1 MAARGVLAVALS
13 LLALVPPVDA
23 ADSSASYAVVCDAG
37 STGTRA
43 YVYSLAGGV
52 GARVQAQRAAKVKPG
67 LSTFGARP
75 HESVE
80 YLMEL
85 VADATPLVPAHLR
98 SQTPLFV
105 RATAGMRLIPEYQQ
119 QAVYDALFAG
129 LRDRQAQG
137 ESGVGAVPFLIRREH
152 FATLT
157 GDEEGFFGLLAVN
170 YLKGVIGADLMPDL
184 GRPDLAT
191 ALIHRKYMDGKPW
204 IIGALDLGG
213 SSTQISF
220 STQRGTPT
228 DGSGR
233 SRPLEPRDAYVHSY
247 LGIGAELSRVMVQE
261 HYASR
266 AAAKRTDR
274 IDFPCFFRGFESEVV
289 HRSTG
294 VIDGRI
300 SGSGPRITLVGS
312 GNATECSTAIAAVV
326 LGRPRATSGGGGLA
340 HVGNPPI
347 CPSRPCGIGDVSQPP
362 VGGLDFLAM
371 SMHYYAVD
379 CMRTLLPPSSAASAG
394 LRDRWPQPC
403 IDDISR
409 AAVDWCQLTWS
420 QLSAG
425 QLGTHE
431 LTSPDKLPHRCYD
444 ANYVA
449 TLLGPS
455 GFGIP
460 THEQRVTFSL
470 EVDGA
475 EVEWTLGA
483 FLHSRLHS
491 SATAAVDRLHAV
503 SEPTSAVTM
512 AADDM
517 AESSNGD
524 LIPGGWLSALLL
536 VASGASLWQY
546 SKRRRPVGTGAA
558 KKMRAMPVP

>member
-1 MAARGVLAVALS
+1 MVARAVLVAALS
-13 LLALVPPVDA
+13 LVVLPGA
-23 ADSSASYAVVCDAG
+23 AEDSSASYAVVCDAG

-67 LSTFGARP
+67 LSTFGGRP
-75 HESVE
+75 HEAVD

-98 SQTPLFV
+98 AQTPLFV
-105 RATAGMRLIPEYQQ
+105 RATAGMRLIPEHEQ

-129 LRDRQAQG
+129 LRNRQAQG
-137 ESGVGAVPFLIRREH
+137 EPGVGAVPFLIRREQ

-184 GRPDLAT
+184 RRPDLAT
-191 ALIHRKYMDGKPW
+191 ALTHRKYMDGKPW
-204 IIGALDLGG
+204 VIGALDLGG

-220 STQRGTPT
+220 SALRGTPT
-228 DGSGR
+228 DGSGH
-233 SRPLEPRDAYVHSY
+233 SRPFEPRDAYVHSY
-247 LGIGAELSRVMVQE
+247 LGIGAELSRAMVQE

-266 AAAKRTDR
+266 AVAKQADR
-274 IDFPCFFRGFESEVV
+274 IDFPCFFPGFELEVV

-294 VIDGRI
+294 LLDGRI

-312 GNATECSTAIAAVV
+312 GNATECSAAIAAVV
-326 LGRPRATSGGGGLA
+326 LGRPLATYARGGL
-340 HVGNPPI
+340 VPVSNPPVAA
-347 CPSRPCGIGDVSQPP
+347 CLSPPCGIGNVSQPP

-371 SMHYYAVD
+371 SMHFYAVD
-379 CMRTLLPPSSAASAG
+379 CMRTLLPPSSAASAA
-394 LRDRWPQPC
+394 LRDRWPQPS

-425 QLGTHE
+425 QLGTHP
-431 LTSPDKLPHRCYD
+431 LTSPEKLPHRCYD

-455 GFGIP
+455 GFGIS

-470 EVDGA
+470 EVDGT

-491 SATAAVDRLHAV
+491 SATTAVDRLHAV
-503 SEPTSAVTM
+503 SGPTSAVTM
-512 AADDM
+512 PANDVVV
-517 AESSNGD
+517 SSSGY
-524 LIPGGWLSALLL
+524 LQSGGWLSALLL
-536 VASGASLWQY
+536 GAALWKY
-546 SKRRRPVGTGAA
+546 STRRRRVPIGAA
-558 KKMRAMPVP
+558 HKMKAMRVP